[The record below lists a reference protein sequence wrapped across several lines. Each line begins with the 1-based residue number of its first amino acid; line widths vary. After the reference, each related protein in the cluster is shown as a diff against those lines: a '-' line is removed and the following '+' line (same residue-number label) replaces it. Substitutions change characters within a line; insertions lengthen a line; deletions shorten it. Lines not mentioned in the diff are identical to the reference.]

1 MRNRPLLWLAVL
13 VLIPAVAIVA
23 QQSASTTRRIPQ
35 FENDHVK
42 VWKSI
47 ILPNQPLSM
56 HRHEHSRAL
65 IALTDGNLDIVQNSG
80 ERETVHWQAGNAYWL
95 THDEPGTLHADV
107 NNSGQPIEVIVV
119 ELKNDR

>member
-1 MRNRPLLWLAVL
+1 MLNRPLFWLVVL
-13 VLIPAVAIVA
+13 VLVSAVVTMA
-23 QQSASTTRRIPQ
+23 QQSDSATRRIPQ
-35 FENDHVK
+35 FENGHVK

-80 ERETVHWQAGNAYWL
+80 ERETVHWEAGQAYWL

-107 NNSGQPIEVIVV
+107 NNSDQPIEVSVV